1 MKLEPISLFRSNAST
16 PSAPSSKLDQLMQ
29 ISQNSASAAEKRK
42 MARMMQMQM
51 EQESVGTLF
60 AHIPEIKGKAEKPSK
75 EDAEN
80 GDKVSNEHG
89 DTVQISDT
97 AKQQFETSRSESGGS
112 APEPAATSS
121 PAT

>member
-1 MKLEPISLFRSNAST
+1 MKLESLSLFKSNAST
-16 PSAPSSKLDQLMQ
+16 PSPPSSRLEQLMH
-29 ISQNSASAAEKRK
+29 IAQNGASAAEKRK
-42 MARMMQMQM
+42 MARMMQMRM

-60 AHIPEIKGKAEKPSK
+60 ANIPEVKGNAEVQPK
-75 EDAEN
+75 EDSEN

-97 AKQQFETSRSESGGS
+97 AKQQFETSRSENGGS
-112 APEPAATSS
+112 SPEPAATSS